1 MEGNEIAKSATAA
14 TTTAKVTDTDARDIS
29 GLVFGPA
36 WLRQL
41 STGGDV
47 TVNNGHN
54 GKNSSNP
61 TSPALTFQPVKHR
74 YSNED
79 LLNIFKLIEKTLKT
93 IEPPSNLEENFED
106 LFRKDLQSPVALTPL
121 TLDEQVDLIFRS
133 FIILLIKFLFILLF
147 WIFWCYIFLLINSY
161 EP

>member
-1 MEGNEIAKSATAA
+1 MEGNELAKSATAA

-47 TVNNGHN
+47 TINNGQN

-61 TSPALTFQPVKHR
+61 TSPALTFQPAKHR

-93 IEPPSNLEENFED
+93 IEPPSNLKENFED
-106 LFRKDLQSPVALTPL
+106 LFKKDLQSPVALTPI
-121 TLDEQVDLIFRS
+121 TLDEQVDYFLEA
-133 FIILLIKFLFILLF
+133 ILF
-147 WIFWCYIFLLINSY
+147 
-161 EP
+161 